1 MSGLLSAEHIGTVAA
16 IVVIVTALLVTA
28 RLRRGGWTVTAA
40 RILAIVLAGDEI
52 AWWIYL
58 VATHENKADLLYA
71 LPFQLCD
78 AAIIISAIALWTRQ
92 QLLIE
97 VTYFWGLAGTFQAL
111 ITPDIPSHFPSFTY
125 IQYYVAHGG
134 VVAAALFL
142 VVGLGHWPRPRAV
155 LWVFGVTI
163 AYAAFVGLL
172 DALTGADYLYLS
184 ASRAWWLSCCSSSW
198 TRRSSFCAAQER
210 RLKLVPRAR
219 FDWRHLDF
227 QSPSQMHLSYWSSQA
242 SFDMQ
247 RPGEWM
253 GNVGSGRL

>member
-1 MSGLLSAEHIGTVAA
+1 LSGLLSAEHIGTVAA
-16 IVVIVTALLVTA
+16 IVVIVTALLVAA
-28 RLRRGGWTVTAA
+28 RLRRGPWTVTAA
-40 RILAIVLAGDEI
+40 RILAIVLAGDEV

-58 VATHENKADLLYA
+58 VATHANKADLLYA

-142 VVGLGHWPRPRAV
+142 VIGLGHWPRPRAV

-163 AYAAFVGLL
+163 VYAAFVGLL
-172 DALTGADYLYLS
+172 DALTGADYLYL
-184 ASRAWWLSCCSSSW
+184 RAKPGSHTLLDVMGPWPWYIGVAGLVAVVLFLILDAPFYVL
-198 TRRSSFCAAQER
+198 RRSRTVAGVDAE
-210 RLKLVPRAR
+210 
-219 FDWRHLDF
+219 D
-227 QSPSQMHLSYWSSQA
+227 
-242 SFDMQ
+242 
-247 RPGEWM
+247 
-253 GNVGSGRL
+253 

>member
-16 IVVIVTALLVTA
+16 IVVIVTALLVAA
-28 RLRRGGWTVTAA
+28 RLRRGPWTVTAA
-40 RILAIVLAGDEI
+40 RILAIVLAGDEV

-58 VATHENKADLLYA
+58 VATHANKADLLYA

-142 VVGLGHWPRPRAV
+142 VIGLGHWPRPRAV

-163 AYAAFVGLL
+163 VYAAFVGLL
-172 DALTGADYLYLS
+172 DALTGADYLYL
-184 ASRAWWLSCCSSSW
+184 RAKPGSHTLLDVMGPWPWYIGVAGLVAVVLFLILDAPFYVL
-198 TRRSSFCAAQER
+198 RRSRTVAGVDAE
-210 RLKLVPRAR
+210 
-219 FDWRHLDF
+219 D
-227 QSPSQMHLSYWSSQA
+227 
-242 SFDMQ
+242 
-247 RPGEWM
+247 
-253 GNVGSGRL
+253 